1 MEELLIIKLL
11 QHTGQEFHAIGFDEA
26 FLDNTPNKGSK
37 RNNRQTGVHESL

>member
-11 QHTGQEFHAIGFDEA
+11 ENTGQEFHATGFGEA
-26 FLDNTPNKGSK
+26 FLDTTPNKGDK

>member
-11 QHTGQEFHAIGFDEA
+11 QHTRARVSAIGFDEA